1 MALADILEALTAGGS
16 AGLGAYAR
24 ERELERERAE
34 RERVRQEEARYRQ
47 QLLDMRQR
55 ENERAEARD
64 RASERASMAAA
75 GYRTAREDEPTGPMM
90 FQPRGVEIQ
99 EFAPSSFAPP
109 APDVEEGRI
118 RGTGAAAAPGQTYS
132 AVARA
137 LEEEKPTVR
146 TRTVDGPDIYLPA
159 PEDRGFDFI
168 EGAYGS
174 YLRPSSEL
182 LARAN
187 RQRVAREA
195 EEKRLQDIADE
206 IAAEERQFG
215 TAKELAEYETGLRER
230 LAQFE
235 KDLKEP
241 DKEDRLAMLRDRLD
255 AWEKYTT
262 EARGQPVSIEELRDR
277 AILYG
282 AQLDLDAGDVAEFM
296 NGRPMDSG
304 AGGGGGAG
312 GGEGAGAPG
321 APPVDQGRL
330 SFLEQLAAD
339 EEAARLSEEERALQA
354 QMQTQELTRELS
366 DLETAFESGQYN
378 GVPLSI
384 GAKSRIT
391 RRIEDI
397 KRQLGISRGPG
408 GVM

>member
-75 GYRTAREDEPTGPMM
+75 GYRMARDDEPTGPMM

-99 EFAPSSFAPP
+99 EFDFAPTSFAPP

-159 PEDRGFDFI
+159 PENRGFDFI

-182 LARAN
+182 LARAD

-206 IAAEERQFG
+206 VAAEERQFG

-235 KDLKEP
+235 KNL
-241 DKEDRLAMLRDRLD
+241 EDDRLD
-255 AWEKYTT
+255 KLREDLRNWELNF
-262 EARGQPVSIEELRDR
+262 LREMDR
-277 AILYG
+277 PPSLDEIRVQAGMYG
-282 AQLDLDAGDVAEFM
+282 AQYEIPPEEMARFM
-296 NGRPMDSG
+296 GARQTDSD
-304 AGGGGGAG
+304 AG
-312 GGEGAGAPG
+312 GGEGAGAPE
-321 APPVDQGRL
+321 APPAPRTAESILQNIIQSRE
-330 SFLEQLAAD
+330 SAAM
-339 EEAARLSEEERALQA
+339 ESQRIEAARQNAAEQARLLEEALRMSQLQGIPLSA
-354 QMQTQELTRELS
+354 S
-366 DLETAFESGQYN
+366 ETANLFDEMNAFRREAGLL
-378 GVPLSI
+378 PLL
-384 GAKSRIT
+384 RMP
-391 RRIEDI
+391 
-397 KRQLGISRGPG
+397 Q
-408 GVM
+408 

>member
-75 GYRTAREDEPTGPMM
+75 GYRTAREGEPTGPMM

-99 EFAPSSFAPP
+99 EFDFAPSSFAPP

-182 LARAN
+182 LARAD

-206 IAAEERQFG
+206 VAAEERQFG

-235 KDLKEP
+235 KNL
-241 DKEDRLAMLRDRLD
+241 EDDRLD
-255 AWEKYTT
+255 KLREDLRNWELNF
-262 EARGQPVSIEELRDR
+262 LREMDR
-277 AILYG
+277 PPSLDEIRVQAGMYG
-282 AQLDLDAGDVAEFM
+282 AQYEIPPEEMARFM
-296 NGRPMDSG
+296 GARQTDSD
-304 AGGGGGAG
+304 AG
-312 GGEGAGAPG
+312 GGEGAGAPE
-321 APPVDQGRL
+321 APPAPRTAESILQNIIQSRE
-330 SFLEQLAAD
+330 SAAM
-339 EEAARLSEEERALQA
+339 ESQRIEAARQNAAEQARLLEEALRMSQLQGIPLSA
-354 QMQTQELTRELS
+354 S
-366 DLETAFESGQYN
+366 ETANLFDEMNAFRREAGLL
-378 GVPLSI
+378 PLL
-384 GAKSRIT
+384 RMP
-391 RRIEDI
+391 
-397 KRQLGISRGPG
+397 Q
-408 GVM
+408 

>member
-1 MALADILEALTAGGS
+1 
-16 AGLGAYAR
+16 
-24 ERELERERAE
+24 
-34 RERVRQEEARYRQ
+34 
-47 QLLDMRQR
+47 
-55 ENERAEARD
+55 
-64 RASERASMAAA
+64 
-75 GYRTAREDEPTGPMM
+75 MM

-99 EFAPSSFAPP
+99 EFDFAPSSFAPP

-182 LARAN
+182 LARAD

-206 IAAEERQFG
+206 VAAEERQFG

-235 KDLKEP
+235 KNL
-241 DKEDRLAMLRDRLD
+241 EDDRLD
-255 AWEKYTT
+255 KLREDLRNWELNF
-262 EARGQPVSIEELRDR
+262 LREMDR
-277 AILYG
+277 PPSLDEIRVQAGMYG
-282 AQLDLDAGDVAEFM
+282 AQYEIPPEEMARFM
-296 NGRPMDSG
+296 GARQTDSD
-304 AGGGGGAG
+304 AG
-312 GGEGAGAPG
+312 GGEGAGAPE
-321 APPVDQGRL
+321 APPAPRTAESILQNIIQSRE
-330 SFLEQLAAD
+330 SSAMESQRI
-339 EEAARLSEEERALQA
+339 EAARQNAAEQARLLEEALRMSQLQGIPLSA
-354 QMQTQELTRELS
+354 S
-366 DLETAFESGQYN
+366 ETANLFDEMNAFRREAGLL
-378 GVPLSI
+378 PLL
-384 GAKSRIT
+384 RMP
-391 RRIEDI
+391 
-397 KRQLGISRGPG
+397 Q
-408 GVM
+408 